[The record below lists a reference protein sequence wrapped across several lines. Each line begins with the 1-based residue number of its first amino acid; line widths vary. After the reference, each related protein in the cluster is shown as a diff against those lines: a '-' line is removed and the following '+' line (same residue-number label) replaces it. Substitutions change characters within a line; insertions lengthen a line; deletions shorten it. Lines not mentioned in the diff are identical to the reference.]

1 MNFFRVKKNYDNNL
15 WSKKMVADAVK
26 SKVITAE
33 EYYVIVGEE
42 YKEEQ
47 DV

>member
-1 MNFFRVKKNYDNNL
+1 MNFFRVKKNYDTNL

-26 SKVITAE
+26 SKVITAD
-33 EYYVIVGEE
+33 EYRFIVGEE